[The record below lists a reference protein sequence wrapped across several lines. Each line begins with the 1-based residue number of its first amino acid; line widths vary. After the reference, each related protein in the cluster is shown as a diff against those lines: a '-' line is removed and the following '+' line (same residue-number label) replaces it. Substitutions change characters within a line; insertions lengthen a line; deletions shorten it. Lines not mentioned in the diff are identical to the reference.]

1 MLGSRCKNETLLST
15 EEGTT
20 PVITTIITFII
31 VFGIL
36 VIVHEFGHF
45 YFAKR
50 GGILVREFSIG
61 MGPKLV
67 YHRGKDGTTYTLR
80 LLPVGG
86 YVRMAGAEDDE
97 EEIKPGT
104 PVSLY
109 VGDNEQV
116 ERINTSKKSTLFN
129 GIPLEVTGTD
139 LEDELWIEGYENGDE
154 SEVKRYPVA
163 HNATI
168 IESDGTELQIAPKD
182 VQFQSATLGRRLMTN
197 FAGPMNNILLAIVTF
212 MLMSFVQ
219 GGVAMGTN
227 QIQVASSPI
236 SVAKKAGVQTNDKIT
251 AVNGKKTTSWT
262 DLSNAIQPLAH
273 KKTTLTIQRGTTTKH
288 VTVTPAGQKSN
299 GKTVGMIGITQA
311 QDKHIGAILA
321 SGFTQTWTMTKALFG
336 ALWHM
341 VSGHFSLND
350 LGGPVAIFATTSQA
364 TQYGAVGVL
373 NFLAFLS
380 INLAIVNLLPIP
392 ALDGGKILLNFIEAI
407 RRKPLSENVE
417 AAITLVGVGFLVL
430 LMLLVTWNDIERYFI
445 H

>member
-1 MLGSRCKNETLLST
+1 M
-15 EEGTT
+15 
-20 PVITTIITFII
+20 ITTIITFII

-61 MGPKLV
+61 MGPKLF
-67 YHRGKDGTTYTLR
+67 YHRGKDGTTYTVR

-97 EEIKPGT
+97 EELQPGT

-109 VGDNEQV
+109 LGKNDLV
-116 ERINTSKKSTLFN
+116 ERINTSKKTSLFN
-129 GIPLEVTGTD
+129 GIPLEVTATD
-139 LEDELWIEGYENGDE
+139 LENELWIEGYENGDE
-154 SEVKRYPVA
+154 SAVKRYPVA
-163 HNATI
+163 HEATI

-182 VQFQSATLGRRLMTN
+182 VQFQSASLGRRLMTN
-197 FAGPMNNILLAIVTF
+197 FAGPMNNIFLAIVTF

-227 QIQVASSPI
+227 QVQVASSPV
-236 SVAKKAGVQTNDKIT
+236 SVAKKAGLKTNDKIL
-251 AVNGKKTTSWT
+251 AVNGKATKDWT
-262 DLSNAIQPLAH
+262 ALSTAIQPRANQ
-273 KKTTLTIQRGTTTKH
+273 KTTLTIQRGQSKKALTL
-288 VTVTPAGQKSN
+288 TPEGQKSN

-321 SGFTQTWTMTKALFG
+321 SGFTQTWSMTKALFG
-336 ALWHM
+336 ALWSM

-364 TQYGAVGVL
+364 TKFGLVGIL

-417 AAITLVGVGFLVL
+417 AGITLVGVAFLVL

>member
-1 MLGSRCKNETLLST
+1 M
-15 EEGTT
+15 
-20 PVITTIITFII
+20 ITTIITFII

-36 VIVHEFGHF
+36 VTVHEFGHF

-97 EEIKPGT
+97 EELKPGT

-109 VGDNEQV
+109 VGADEKV

-129 GIPLEVTGTD
+129 GIPLEVTATD

-154 SEVKRYPVA
+154 SAIKRYAVA
-163 HNATI
+163 HDATV

-182 VQFQSATLGRRLMTN
+182 VQFQSASLGRRLMTN

-212 MLMSFVQ
+212 MLMSFAQ
-219 GGVAMGTN
+219 GGVSMGTN
-227 QIQVASSPI
+227 QVQVADSPV
-236 SVAKKAGVQTNDKIT
+236 SVAKQAGVKTNDKIT
-251 AVNGKKTTSWT
+251 AVNGRKTTSWT
-262 DLSNAIQPLAH
+262 DLSTAIQPLAN
-273 KKTTLTIQRGTTTKH
+273 KKTTLTIQRGSATKH
-288 VTVTPAGQKSN
+288 ITVTPKGETSN

-311 QDKHIGAILA
+311 QDKSIGAILA

-364 TQYGAVGVL
+364 TKFGLVGVL

-417 AAITLVGVGFLVL
+417 AAITLIGVGFLVL

>member
-1 MLGSRCKNETLLST
+1 
-15 EEGTT
+15 
-20 PVITTIITFII
+20 VITTIITFII

-61 MGPKLV
+61 MGPKLF
-67 YHRGKDGTTYTLR
+67 YRRGKDGTTYTLR

-97 EEIKPGT
+97 DEIKPGT

-109 VGDNEQV
+109 LGKDDQV
-116 ERINTSKKSTLFN
+116 ERINASKKSTLFN
-129 GIPLEVTGTD
+129 GIPVEITGSD

-168 IESDGTELQIAPKD
+168 IETDGTELQIAPKD
-182 VQFQSATLGRRLMTN
+182 VQFQAASLGRRLMTN
-197 FAGPMNNILLAIVTF
+197 FAGPMNNIILAIVTF

-227 QIQVASSPI
+227 QVQVASAPVSI
-236 SVAKKAGVQTNDKIT
+236 AKKAGIQNNDKILS
-251 AVNGKKTTSWT
+251 VNGKQTKDWTS
-262 DLSNAIQPLAH
+262 LSTAIQPRAN
-273 KKTTLTIQRGTTTKH
+273 KATKVVIQRGNTKK
-288 VTVTPAGQKSN
+288 TLTLTPKGEQSN

-311 QDKHIGAILA
+311 QNKHIGPILA

-336 ALWHM
+336 ALWSM

-364 TQYGAVGVL
+364 TKFGLVGVL

-380 INLAIVNLLPIP
+380 INLAIVNLIPIP

-417 AAITLVGVGFLVL
+417 AGITLVGVGFLVI

>member
-1 MLGSRCKNETLLST
+1 M
-15 EEGTT
+15 
-20 PVITTIITFII
+20 ITTIIAFII

-50 GGILVREFSIG
+50 GGVLVREFSIG

-97 EEIKPGT
+97 EELKPGT

-109 VGDNEQV
+109 VGADSTV

-129 GIPLEVTGTD
+129 GIPLEVTATD
-139 LEDELWIEGYENGDE
+139 LEDDLWIEGYENGDE
-154 SEVKRYPVA
+154 SAVKRYSVA
-163 HNATI
+163 HDATI
-168 IESDGTELQIAPKD
+168 IEADGTELRIAPCD
-182 VQFQSATLGRRLMTN
+182 VQFPSASLGRRLMTN
-197 FAGPMNNILLAIVTF
+197 FAGPMNNILLAIVAF
-212 MLMSFVQ
+212 MLMSLAQ
-219 GGVAMGTN
+219 GGVVTGTN
-227 QIQVASSPI
+227 QIQVSGSPVT
-236 SVAKKAGVQTNDKIT
+236 VAQKAGVKTGDKILAVEGQRTKDWT
-251 AVNGKKTTSWT
+251 A
-262 DLSNAIQPLAH
+262 LSEAIQPRAN
-273 KKTTLTIQRGTTTKH
+273 KRTTLTVNRNGKTQKITL
-288 VTVTPAGQKSN
+288 TPQGQKSN
-299 GKTVGMIGITQA
+299 GKTVGMIGITQS
-311 QDKHIGAILA
+311 QDKNIGAILV
-321 SGFTQTWTMTKALFG
+321 SGFTQTWTMTKLLFG

-364 TQYGAVGVL
+364 TQLGLVGIL

-392 ALDGGKILLNFIEAI
+392 ALDGGKILLNLIEAV

-417 AAITLVGVGFLVL
+417 AGITLVGVAFLVL

-445 H
+445 R

>member
-1 MLGSRCKNETLLST
+1 M
-15 EEGTT
+15 
-20 PVITTIITFII
+20 ITTIIAFII

-50 GGILVREFSIG
+50 GGVLVREFSIG

-97 EEIKPGT
+97 EELKPGT

-109 VGDNEQV
+109 VGADSTV

-129 GIPLEVTGTD
+129 GIPLEVTATD
-139 LEDELWIEGYENGDE
+139 LENDLWIEGYENGDE
-154 SEVKRYPVA
+154 SAVKRYSVA
-163 HNATI
+163 HDATI
-168 IESDGTELQIAPKD
+168 IESDGTELRIAPRD
-182 VQFQSATLGRRLMTN
+182 VQFPSASLGRRLMTN
-197 FAGPMNNILLAIVTF
+197 FAGPMNNILLAIVAF
-212 MLMSFVQ
+212 MLMSLAQ
-219 GGVAMGTN
+219 GGVVTGTN
-227 QIQVASSPI
+227 QIQVSGSPVT
-236 SVAKKAGVQTNDKIT
+236 VAQKAGVKTGDKILAVEGQRTKDWT
-251 AVNGKKTTSWT
+251 A
-262 DLSNAIQPLAH
+262 LSEAIQPRAN
-273 KKTTLTIQRGTTTKH
+273 KRTTLTVNRNGKTQKITL
-288 VTVTPAGQKSN
+288 TPQGQKSN
-299 GKTVGMIGITQA
+299 GKTVGMIGITQS
-311 QDKHIGAILA
+311 QDKNIGAILV
-321 SGFTQTWTMTKALFG
+321 SGFTQTWTMTKLLFG

-364 TQYGAVGVL
+364 TQLGLVGIL

-392 ALDGGKILLNFIEAI
+392 ALDGGKILLNLIEAV

-417 AAITLVGVGFLVL
+417 AGITLVGVAFLVL

-445 H
+445 R

>member
-1 MLGSRCKNETLLST
+1 M
-15 EEGTT
+15 
-20 PVITTIITFII
+20 ITTIITFII

-61 MGPKLV
+61 MGPKLF
-67 YHRGKDGTTYTLR
+67 YHRGKDGTTYTVR

-97 EEIKPGT
+97 EELQPGT

-109 VGDNEQV
+109 LGKDDLV
-116 ERINTSKKSTLFN
+116 ERINTSKKSSLFN
-129 GIPLEVTGTD
+129 GIPLEVTATD

-154 SEVKRYPVA
+154 SAVKRYPVA
-163 HNATI
+163 HEATI

-182 VQFQSATLGRRLMTN
+182 VQFQSASLGRRLMTN
-197 FAGPMNNILLAIVTF
+197 FAGPMNNIFLAIVAF

-227 QIQVASSPI
+227 QVQVASSPV
-236 SVAKKAGVQTNDKIT
+236 SVAKKAGLKTNDKILT
-251 AVNGKKTTSWT
+251 VNGKATKDWT
-262 DLSNAIQPLAH
+262 ALSTAIQPRAN
-273 KKTTLTIQRGTTTKH
+273 KKTTLTIQRGQSKQTLTL
-288 VTVTPAGQKSN
+288 TPAGQKSN

-321 SGFTQTWTMTKALFG
+321 SGFTQTWSMTKALFG
-336 ALWHM
+336 ALWSM

-364 TQYGAVGVL
+364 TKFGLVGIL

-417 AAITLVGVGFLVL
+417 AGITLVGVAFLVL

>member
-1 MLGSRCKNETLLST
+1 M
-15 EEGTT
+15 
-20 PVITTIITFII
+20 ITTIITFII

-97 EEIKPGT
+97 EELKPGT

-109 VGDNEQV
+109 VGDDEKVQ
-116 ERINTSKKSTLFN
+116 RINTSKKSTLFN

-139 LEDELWIEGYENGDE
+139 LENELWIEGYENGDE

-163 HNATI
+163 HDATI

-182 VQFQSATLGRRLMTN
+182 VQFQSASLGRRLMTN
-197 FAGPMNNILLAIVTF
+197 FAGPMNNIFLAIVAY
-212 MLMSFVQ
+212 MLMAFVQ
-219 GGVAMGTN
+219 GGVPMGTN
-227 QIQVASSPI
+227 QVTVASSPV
-236 SVAKKAGVQTNDKIT
+236 SVAQKAGIKTNDKIM
-251 AVNGKKTTSWT
+251 AVDGKRTSSWT
-262 DLSNAIQPLAH
+262 DLSTAIQPRAN
-273 KKTTLTIQRGTTTKH
+273 KKTTLTIKRGSATKQI
-288 VTVTPAGQKSN
+288 VLKPAGQKSN

-311 QDKHIGAILA
+311 QNKHVGAILA
-321 SGFTQTWTMTKALFG
+321 SGFTQTWTMTKTLLG
-336 ALWHM
+336 ALWSM

-364 TQYGAVGVL
+364 TKFGMVGVL

-380 INLAIVNLLPIP
+380 INLAIVNLIPIP
-392 ALDGGKILLNFIEAI
+392 ALDGGKILLNIIEAI

-417 AAITLVGVGFLVL
+417 AGITLVGVGFLVL
-430 LMLLVTWNDIERYFI
+430 LMLLVTWNDIERFFI

>member
-1 MLGSRCKNETLLST
+1 M
-15 EEGTT
+15 
-20 PVITTIITFII
+20 ITTIITFII

-61 MGPKLV
+61 MGPKLF
-67 YHRGKDGTTYTLR
+67 YHRGKDGTTYTVR

-97 EEIKPGT
+97 EELQPGT

-109 VGDNEQV
+109 LGKDDLV
-116 ERINTSKKSTLFN
+116 ERINTSKKSSLFN
-129 GIPLEVTGTD
+129 GIPLEVTATD

-154 SEVKRYPVA
+154 SAVKRYPVA
-163 HNATI
+163 HEATI

-182 VQFQSATLGRRLMTN
+182 VQFQSASLGRRLMTN
-197 FAGPMNNILLAIVTF
+197 FAGPMNNIFLAIVTF

-227 QIQVASSPI
+227 QVQVASSPV
-236 SVAKKAGVQTNDKIT
+236 SVAKKAGLKTNDKILT
-251 AVNGKKTTSWT
+251 VNGKATKDWT
-262 DLSNAIQPLAH
+262 ALSTAIQPRAN
-273 KKTTLTIQRGTTTKH
+273 KKTTLTIQRGQSKKTLML
-288 VTVTPAGQKSN
+288 TPAGQKSN

-311 QDKHIGAILA
+311 QDKHIGAILT
-321 SGFTQTWTMTKALFG
+321 SGFTQTWSMTKALFG
-336 ALWHM
+336 ALWSM

-364 TQYGAVGVL
+364 TKFGLVGIL

-417 AAITLVGVGFLVL
+417 AGITLVGVAFLVL

>member
-1 MLGSRCKNETLLST
+1 M
-15 EEGTT
+15 
-20 PVITTIITFII
+20 ITTIIAFII

-50 GGILVREFSIG
+50 GGVLVREFSIG

-97 EEIKPGT
+97 EELKPGT

-109 VGDNEQV
+109 VGADSTV

-129 GIPLEVTGTD
+129 GIPLEVTATD
-139 LEDELWIEGYENGDE
+139 LEDDLWIEGYENGDE
-154 SEVKRYPVA
+154 SAVKRYSVA
-163 HNATI
+163 HDATI
-168 IESDGTELQIAPKD
+168 IEADGTELRIAPRD
-182 VQFQSATLGRRLMTN
+182 VQFPSASLGRRLMTN
-197 FAGPMNNILLAIVTF
+197 FAGPMNNILLAIVAF
-212 MLMSFVQ
+212 MLMSLAQ
-219 GGVAMGTN
+219 GGVVTGTN
-227 QIQVASSPI
+227 QIQVSGSPVT
-236 SVAKKAGVQTNDKIT
+236 VAQKAGVKTGDKILAVEGQRTKDWT
-251 AVNGKKTTSWT
+251 A
-262 DLSNAIQPLAH
+262 LSEAIQPRAN
-273 KKTTLTIQRGTTTKH
+273 KRTTLTVNRNGKTQKITL
-288 VTVTPAGQKSN
+288 TPQGQKSN
-299 GKTVGMIGITQA
+299 GKTVGMIGITQS
-311 QDKHIGAILA
+311 QDKNIGAILV
-321 SGFTQTWTMTKALFG
+321 SGFTQTWTMTKLLFG

-364 TQYGAVGVL
+364 TQLGLVGIL

-392 ALDGGKILLNFIEAI
+392 ALDGGKILLNLIEAV

-417 AAITLVGVGFLVL
+417 AGITLVGVAFLVL

-445 H
+445 R

>member
-1 MLGSRCKNETLLST
+1 M
-15 EEGTT
+15 
-20 PVITTIITFII
+20 ITTIITFII

-61 MGPKLV
+61 MGPKLF
-67 YHRGKDGTTYTLR
+67 YHRGKDGTTYTVR

-97 EEIKPGT
+97 EELQPGT

-109 VGDNEQV
+109 LGKNDLV
-116 ERINTSKKSTLFN
+116 ERINTSKKSSLFN
-129 GIPLEVTGTD
+129 GIPLEVTATD

-154 SEVKRYPVA
+154 SAVKRYPVA
-163 HNATI
+163 HEATI

-182 VQFQSATLGRRLMTN
+182 VQFQSASLGRRLMTN
-197 FAGPMNNILLAIVTF
+197 FAGPMNNIFLAIVTF

-227 QIQVASSPI
+227 QVQVASSPV
-236 SVAKKAGVQTNDKIT
+236 SVAKKAGLKTNDKILT
-251 AVNGKKTTSWT
+251 VNGKTTKDWT
-262 DLSNAIQPLAH
+262 ALSTAIQPRAN
-273 KKTTLTIQRGTTTKH
+273 KKTTLTIQRGQSKK
-288 VTVTPAGQKSN
+288 TVTLTPEGQKSN

-311 QDKHIGAILA
+311 QNKHIGAILA
-321 SGFTQTWTMTKALFG
+321 SGFTQTWSMTKALFG
-336 ALWHM
+336 ALWNM

-364 TQYGAVGVL
+364 TKFGLVGIL

-407 RRKPLSENVE
+407 RHKPLSENVE
-417 AAITLVGVGFLVL
+417 AGITLVGVAFLVL

>member
-1 MLGSRCKNETLLST
+1 
-15 EEGTT
+15 
-20 PVITTIITFII
+20 VITTIITFII

-97 EEIKPGT
+97 DELKPGT

-109 VGDNEQV
+109 LGENETV

-129 GIPLEVTGTD
+129 GIPLEVTATD

-154 SEVKRYPVA
+154 SAVKRYAVD
-163 HNATI
+163 HDATV
-168 IESDGTELQIAPKD
+168 IESDGTEVRIAPKD
-182 VQFQSATLGRRLMTN
+182 VQFPSATLGRRLLTN

-212 MLMSFVQ
+212 MLMAVAQ
-219 GGVAMGTN
+219 GGVSMGTN
-227 QIQVASSPI
+227 QIQVATAPV
-236 SVAKKAGVQTNDKIT
+236 SVAKKAGIQNNDKII
-251 AVNGKKTTSWT
+251 AVNGKKTKDWNA
-262 DLSNAIQPLAH
+262 LSLAIQPRANKATKLTISRDGQT
-273 KKTTLTIQRGTTTKH
+273 KQITLTPKGE
-288 VTVTPAGQKSN
+288 ASN

-311 QDKHIGAILA
+311 QDKHVGTILL

-364 TQYGAVGVL
+364 TKFGLVGIL

-380 INLAIVNLLPIP
+380 LNLAIVNLLPIP
-392 ALDGGKILLNFIEAI
+392 ALDGGKILLNLIEAI

-417 AAITLVGVGFLVL
+417 AGITLVGVAFLVL

-445 H
+445 R

>member
-1 MLGSRCKNETLLST
+1 MIK
-15 EEGTT
+15 
-20 PVITTIITFII
+20 TIITFII

-97 EEIKPGT
+97 EELKPGT
-104 PVSLY
+104 PVSLFI
-109 VGDNEQV
+109 GEHDRV

-129 GIPLEVTGTD
+129 GIPLEVTATD
-139 LEDELWIEGYENGDE
+139 LENELWIEGYENGDE
-154 SEVKRYPVA
+154 SAVKRYAVD
-163 HNATI
+163 HDATI
-168 IESDGTELQIAPKD
+168 IESDGTELRIAPKD
-182 VQFQSATLGRRLMTN
+182 VQFPSASLGRRLMTN
-197 FAGPMNNILLAIVTF
+197 FAGPMNNVLLAIVTF
-212 MLMSFVQ
+212 MLMSVAQ
-219 GGVAMGTN
+219 GGVATGTN
-227 QIQVASSPI
+227 QVQVASSPV
-236 SVAKKAGVQTNDKIT
+236 SVAQTAGVKTNDKIV
-251 AVNGKKTTSWT
+251 AVNGKATKDWT
-262 DLSNAIQPLAH
+262 ALSQAIQPLAN
-273 KKTTLTIQRGTTTKH
+273 KQTTLTIQRDGKTQKL
-288 VTVTPAGQKSN
+288 TVTPKGEKSN

-311 QDKHIGAILA
+311 KDKNVGAILL
-321 SGFTQTWTMTKALFG
+321 SGFTQTWTMTKLLFG

-364 TQYGAVGVL
+364 TQFGLVGIL

-380 INLAIVNLLPIP
+380 LNLAIVNLLPIP
-392 ALDGGKILLNFIEAI
+392 ALDGGKILLNLIEAV

-417 AAITLVGVGFLVL
+417 AGITLVGVAFLVL

-445 H
+445 R